1 MLERVWHMMIK
12 EFLQVFRDV
21 RLRTVILLMPVLQTI
36 LFGYAINIDVRDIR
50 MAVLDQDQSTASRN
64 FVHSLV
70 NSGYFILSNSLDQ
83 DSQIAEELDK
93 GRASIVL
100 QIRSGFE
107 DALHSG
113 QPSPLVA
120 IIDGSDANTASII
133 RSYMARVAAQQAL
146 SMTKDHAK
154 HPLPPI
160 ASIHLESRAWF
171 NENLISRNFYIPGLI
186 AILLTLTTL
195 TMTSMS
201 IVREKEIG
209 TMEQL
214 IVTPINRVEFIAG
227 KTLPYILIGL
237 FNVIGILIVS
247 AYWFEVP
254 IRGNLFLLFFAVS
267 LYLLTTLGIGL
278 FVSTISN
285 TQQEAMLSAFMF
297 YFPLV
302 LLSGFI
308 FPVYNMPEFIQ
319 WLTVIN
325 PLKYFLVVIRGIF
338 LKGVGIQ
345 VLWPELLALMAI
357 GAVVFWQA
365 IRRFHKTLS

>member
-1 MLERVWHMMIK
+1 MFERVWHMMLK
-12 EFLQVFRDV
+12 EFLQIFRDV
-21 RLRTVILLMPVLQTI
+21 RLRTVILLMPLLQTI
-36 LFGYAINIDVRDIR
+36 IFGYAINIDVRDIR
-50 MAVLDQDQSTASRN
+50 LAVLDQDQSAASRN

-70 NSGYFILSNSLDQ
+70 NSGYFILSQSLEKE
-83 DSQIAEELDK
+83 SQIAEQLDQ
-93 GRASIVL
+93 GRVSIVL

-107 DALHSG
+107 SSMKVGDSHAL
-113 QPSPLVA
+113 LA
-120 IIDGSDANTASII
+120 IIDGSDANTASIV
-133 RSYMARVAAQQAL
+133 RSYITRVAAQQAL
-146 SMTKDHAK
+146 AINPVMSRPQAVR
-154 HPLPPI
+154 LQ
-160 ASIHLESRAWF
+160 SRAWF
-171 NENLISRNFYIPGLI
+171 NETLISRNFYIPGLI
-186 AILLTLTTL
+186 GILLTLTTL
-195 TMTSMS
+195 TLTSMS

-237 FNVIGILIVS
+237 FNVIGILFVS

-254 IRGNLFLLFFAVS
+254 IRGNLVLLFVAIS

-308 FPVYNMPEFIQ
+308 FPVYNMPKLIQ
-319 WLTVIN
+319 WLSVIN
-325 PLKYFLVVIRGIF
+325 PLKYFLVIIRGIF
-338 LKGVGIQ
+338 LKGIGVQ

-357 GAVVFWQA
+357 GLVVFWQA

>member
-1 MLERVWHMMIK
+1 MFERVWCMMLK
-12 EFLQVFRDV
+12 EFLQIFRDV
-21 RLRTVILLMPVLQTI
+21 RLRTVILFMPLLQTVI
-36 LFGYAINIDVRDIR
+36 FGYAINIDVHDIR
-50 MAVLDQDQSTASRN
+50 LSVLDQEHSIASRN
-64 FVHSLV
+64 FIQSLV
-70 NSGYFILSNSLDQ
+70 NSGYFTLAASLDHE
-83 DSQIAEELDK
+83 SEIPEELDH
-93 GRASIVL
+93 GRAAVVL
-100 QIRSGFE
+100 QISPGFS
-107 DALHSG
+107 AAMASG
-113 QPSPLVA
+113 QPMPVLA
-120 IIDGSDANTASII
+120 IIDGSDANTAAII
-133 RSYMARVAAQQAL
+133 RFYLGRIAAQQARL
-146 SMTKDHAK
+146 TSHVKAPAQSMVTAVR
-154 HPLPPI
+154 LQ
-160 ASIHLESRAWF
+160 SRAWF
-171 NENLISRNFYIPGLI
+171 NENLVSRNFYLPGLI
-186 AILLTLTTL
+186 AILITLTTL

-214 IVTPINRVEFIAG
+214 IVTPIHRVEFIAG
-227 KTLPYILIGL
+227 KTLPYILIGF

-254 IRGNLFLLFFAVS
+254 IRGNLFLLFVS
-267 LYLLTTLGIGL
+267 IGLYLLTTLGIGL

-308 FPVYNMPEFIQ
+308 FPIYNMPDVIQ

-325 PLKYFLVVIRGIF
+325 PLKYFLIVIRGIF

-345 VLWPELLALMAI
+345 VLWPELLSLMLI
-357 GAVVFWQA
+357 GIVVFWQA

>member
-1 MLERVWHMMIK
+1 MFERVWQMMIK
-12 EFLQVFRDV
+12 EFLQIFRDV
-21 RLRTVILLMPVLQTI
+21 RLRTVILLMPLLQTI
-36 LFGYAINIDVRDIR
+36 IFGYAINIDVRDIR
-50 MAVLDQDQSTASRN
+50 IAVLDQDRSTASRN
-64 FVHSLV
+64 FVQSLV
-70 NSGYFILSNSLDQ
+70 NSGYFLLSDSLDEN
-83 DSQIAEELDK
+83 AEITDELDK
-93 GRASIVL
+93 GEASIVL
-100 QIRSGFE
+100 QIRPGFE
-107 DALHSG
+107 AAMNSG
-113 QPSPLVA
+113 KPTPVLA

-133 RSYMARVAAQQAL
+133 RSYLSRVAAQQAQ
-146 SMTKDHAK
+146 SVAMERSGHAVLK
-154 HPLPPI
+154 AP
-160 ASIHLESRAWF
+160 SIRLQSRAWF

-214 IVTPINRVEFIAG
+214 IVTPISRVEFLAG
-227 KTLPYILIGL
+227 KSLPYILIGF
-237 FNVIGILIVS
+237 FNVIGILLVS

-254 IRGNLFLLFFAVS
+254 IRGNPFLLFFAIG

-278 FVSTISN
+278 YVSTISN

-308 FPVYNMPEFIQ
+308 FPVYNMPKLIQ

-338 LKGVGIQ
+338 LKGVGLQ

-357 GAVVFWQA
+357 GIVVFWQA
-365 IRRFHKTLS
+365 IRRFHKTL